1 MIAIDQ
7 IVSQVDCNRF
17 QSCLEREFESSYT
30 VHTLWKHNR
39 PITFHQTIEIVL
51 HKPVGGTDVTVR
63 RSRCDKI
70 RKEFHDNR
78 AGQINIAC
86 RNILHVNTR

>member
-30 VHTLWKHNR
+30 VHTLWKLNG
-39 PITFHQTIEIVL
+39 PITFHPTIEIVL
-51 HKPVGGTDVTVR
+51 HKPFGGTDVTVR
-63 RSRCDKI
+63 DAIRSEKNFMI
-70 RKEFHDNR
+70 
-78 AGQINIAC
+78 IAQ
-86 RNILHVNTR
+86 VK